1 MRIIRTDARV
11 RVPATSAN
19 LGSGFDCAGLALG
32 IHDDLELT
40 ALAGGCEVTV
50 EGEGADSVP
59 MGEDHLVVRALRTA
73 LDAVGAP
80 QIGIRLHCR
89 NRIPHGRGLGSSA
102 AAVVAGLVLARE
114 LISAPEALDDEV
126 LVDLAAA
133 LEGHGDN
140 STPAL
145 LGGAHLAWTDGERY
159 RHSAI
164 DLGPEELPV
173 TVVVPAHSVPT
184 RTARGLL
191 PDEIPWTDAVAQ
203 LPRVAL
209 LVQALGGRHDLL
221 LEATADRMHQQRR
234 SSAMPESWELVRIL
248 RSEGFAATISGAGPT
263 VLVLGAAGARVAPL
277 LRRIVSDPRAWR
289 LARPHVDLDG
299 ATVLS

>member
-1 MRIIRTDARV
+1 MRISRTEARV

-19 LGSGFDCAGLALG
+19 LGSGYDCAGLALG
-32 IHDDLELT
+32 LHDDLELT

-50 EGEGADSVP
+50 EGEGAGSVP
-59 MGEDHLVVRALRTA
+59 TGEDHLVVRSLRTA

-80 QIGIRLHCR
+80 QIGVRLHCR

-114 LISAPEALDDEV
+114 LISDPQALDDEV
-126 LVDLAAA
+126 LVDLAAS

-145 LGGAHLAWTDGERY
+145 LGGAHLAWTDGRRY
-159 RHSAI
+159 RHSEI

-173 TVVVPAHSVPT
+173 TVVVPSHSVPT

-191 PDEIPWTDAVAQ
+191 PDELPWADAVAQ

-277 LRRIVSDPRAWR
+277 LRRIVSDPGAWR
-289 LARPHVDLDG
+289 LARPHVDRSG